1 VGLIGR
7 KSTAGLIGRAF
18 IGRKSSPLP
27 PSRAPISLPR
37 PNPTGRRRRRISP
50 PSRGSSPTS
59 YAAWMASLVGAP
71 VRRHGGRPAPRLRRQ
86 RRQWT
91 GAGRPAAPARDGPRD
106 TDKMHLPAR
115 EMDSLLHGSD
125 PSPLPPCIPAYSRPR
140 PRHAAAGGLC
150 NLLLP
155 PGEVHLLL
163 PLHVF
168 LLKLVSFFS
177 MLNAYGVHNFFCCL

>member
-86 RRQWT
+86 RRQRT
-91 GAGRPAAPARDGPRD
+91 GAGRPAAPARDGPPDGTRC
-106 TDKMHLPAR
+106 TCR
-115 EMDSLLHGSD
+115 RGRWT
-125 PSPLPPCIPAYSRPR
+125 PSSMAPI
-140 PRHAAAGGLC
+140 
-150 NLLLP
+150 
-155 PGEVHLLL
+155 HLLF
-163 PLHVF
+163 LHVF
-168 LLKLVSFFS
+168 LLIAGHVPDMLLPADSATCCYRPVRSISSSHS
-177 MLNAYGVHNFFCCL
+177 MYSCSN